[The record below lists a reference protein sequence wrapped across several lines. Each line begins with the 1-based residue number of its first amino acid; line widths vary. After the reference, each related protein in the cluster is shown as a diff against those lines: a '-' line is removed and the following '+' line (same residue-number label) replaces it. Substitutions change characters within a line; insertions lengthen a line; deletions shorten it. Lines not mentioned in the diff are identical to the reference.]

1 MKKLRTL
8 SISQRISLA
17 ASSIVLIG
25 LGAVSA
31 VSLSTLNSSQSAMSS
46 QVTENVKRDQ
56 VIKMQNRATA
66 ISEEIHAYIAS
77 PLDTVRTIAQIYTSE
92 AEKNKSARI
101 LDRDDIPRIMYS
113 ILKRQPE
120 WHNIYTEWQKN
131 VLGADA
137 FYYGDPTSAADG
149 RYVPSVSV
157 DESGEMRLTAAQNF
171 SETNPW
177 YQCPVST
184 QKDCIT
190 DPRTA
195 EINGKTQT
203 VFDVTTPVFRF
214 DKTVA
219 MVGSTLT
226 TAQIQSIL
234 AKRADSNAKLFV
246 VSQNGR
252 IVASTDQQVQ
262 HGAAVSKLS
271 SPAYHSLAKLQKQS
285 HKSQFKQTDSHFYV
299 SQPIEFGN
307 MSQTWSVMI
316 VTPKQAAMAPVT
328 QLNQM
333 MTDAESDIQNTI
345 YWVSGLVLLLAFVII
360 QIVIKRQLAP
370 LSSVEQSIQAIAQG
384 GGDLTQRLSVN
395 GKTEIDRIKHSVNHM
410 LDALQSMVGQIQ
422 QAGGRLSDTS
432 TTANNAI
439 TDAHQA
445 LSDNTETLHQAA
457 TAMEQLTATSKDVA
471 TNSEASKE
479 KNTAVVSSLNQC
491 MENVANNVARNQT
504 ANTDLQKANSFVSEV
519 KASGSDI
526 ASLLDDIRGISDQ
539 TNLLALNAAIESAR
553 AGEAGRGFAVVADEV
568 RALAQ
573 HSQKSVDQIVS
584 TLETFNQLLT
594 DIEAV
599 IQQGERGAAEG
610 YHASVSVQETLTEI
624 VDLVQQ
630 LGDINYQTAGAA
642 EEQSAVS
649 QQVAE
654 NIQAL
659 SQRIEQTLSLS
670 EQAQGANQTLNHEAK
685 TIRQLVDTFT
695 V

>member
-214 DKTVA
+214 DKAVA

-234 AKRADSNAKLFV
+234 AKRADSNGKLFV

-410 LDALQSMVGQIQ
+410 LDALQAMVGQIQ

>member
-1 MKKLRTL
+1 
-8 SISQRISLA
+8 
-17 ASSIVLIG
+17 
-25 LGAVSA
+25 
-31 VSLSTLNSSQSAMSS
+31 
-46 QVTENVKRDQ
+46 
-56 VIKMQNRATA
+56 MQNRATA

-157 DESGEMRLTAAQNF
+157 DKSGEMRLTAAQNF

-195 EINGKTQT
+195 EIKGNTQT

-234 AKRADSNAKLFV
+234 AKRADSNGELFV
-246 VSQNGR
+246 VSQDGR
-252 IVASTDQQVQ
+252 VVASTDQQVQ

-271 SPAYHSLAKLQKQS
+271 SPAYHFLAKLQNQS

-307 MSQTWSVMI
+307 MPQTWSVMI

-345 YWVSGLVLLLAFVII
+345 YWVSGLVLILAFGII
-360 QIVIKRQLAP
+360 QVVIRRQLAP
-370 LSSVEQSIQAIAQG
+370 LTSVEHSIQAIAQG

-395 GKTEIDRIKHSVNHM
+395 GKTEIDRIKQSVNQM

-471 TNSEASKE
+471 TNSEASQE
-479 KNTAVVSSLNQC
+479 KNAAVVSSLNQC
-491 MENVANNVARNQT
+491 MENVSNNVARNQT

-526 ASLLDDIRGISDQ
+526 AALLDDIRGISDQ

-610 YHASVSVQETLTEI
+610 YQASVSVQETLNEI

>member
-234 AKRADSNAKLFV
+234 AKRADSNGMLFV

-410 LDALQSMVGQIQ
+410 LEALQSMVGQIQ

-610 YHASVSVQETLTEI
+610 YQASVSVQETLTEI

>member
-226 TAQIQSIL
+226 TTQIQSIL
-234 AKRADSNAKLFV
+234 AKRADTNGKLFV

-333 MTDAESDIQNTI
+333 MTDAASDIQNTI

-610 YHASVSVQETLTEI
+610 YQASVSVQETLTEI

>member
-1 MKKLRTL
+1 
-8 SISQRISLA
+8 
-17 ASSIVLIG
+17 
-25 LGAVSA
+25 
-31 VSLSTLNSSQSAMSS
+31 
-46 QVTENVKRDQ
+46 
-56 VIKMQNRATA
+56 MQNRATA

-214 DKTVA
+214 DKAVA

-234 AKRADSNAKLFV
+234 AKRADSNGKLFV

-410 LDALQSMVGQIQ
+410 LDALQAMVGQIQ

>member
-1 MKKLRTL
+1 MKKLRHL
-8 SISQRISLA
+8 SISQRISLT
-17 ASSIVLIG
+17 ASAIVLVG
-25 LGAVSA
+25 LGLVSTI
-31 VSLSTLNSSQSAMSS
+31 SLSTLNTSQSAMSS

-66 ISEEIHAYIAS
+66 LSEEIHAYIAS

-157 DESGEMRLTAAQNF
+157 DNNGEMRLQAAQNF
-171 SETNPW
+171 SESNPW
-177 YQCPVST
+177 YQCPVTS

-195 EINGKTQT
+195 QIDGKTQT

-214 DKTVA
+214 DKAVA

-234 AKRADSNAKLFV
+234 AQRADNDGELFV
-246 VSQNGR
+246 ISQDGR
-252 IVASTDQQVQ
+252 IVASTDQHVQ
-262 HGAAVSKLS
+262 HGAAISGLS
-271 SPAYHSLAKLQKQS
+271 SPAYQPLSKLLRQNENN
-285 HKSQFKQTDSHFYV
+285 QFKQTDSHFYV

-307 MSQTWSVMI
+307 MAKAWSVVI
-316 VTPKQAAMAPVT
+316 VTPKHAAMAPVT
-328 QLNQM
+328 ELNQM
-333 MTDAESDIQNTI
+333 MTKAEADIQNTI
-345 YWVSGLVLLLAFVII
+345 YWVSGIVLILAFVII
-360 QIVIKRQLAP
+360 QVVIKRQLAP
-370 LSSVEQSIQAIAQG
+370 LTSVDQSIQAIAQG

-395 GKTEIDRIKHSVNHM
+395 GKTEIDNIKQSVNQM

-422 QAGGRLSDTS
+422 QAGGRLSSTS
-432 TTANNAI
+432 NTANHAI

-479 KNTAVVSSLNQC
+479 KNAAVVLSLNQC

-526 ASLLDDIRGISDQ
+526 AALLDDIRGISDQ

-584 TLETFNQLLT
+584 TLEAFNQLLT
-594 DIEAV
+594 NIEAV
-599 IQQGERGAAEG
+599 VQQGERGAAEG
-610 YHASVSVQETLTEI
+610 YQASVSVQQTLNEI

-670 EQAQGANQTLNHEAK
+670 EQAQGANQTLNQEAT
-685 TIRQLVDTFT
+685 TIRQLVETFK

>member
-234 AKRADSNAKLFV
+234 AKRADSNGKLFV

-262 HGAAVSKLS
+262 HGAALSKLS

-307 MSQTWSVMI
+307 MSQTWSVLI

-370 LSSVEQSIQAIAQG
+370 LGSVEQSIQAIAQG

-422 QAGGRLSDTS
+422 QAGGRLSGTS

-610 YHASVSVQETLTEI
+610 YQASVSVQETLTEI

>member
-137 FYYGDPTSAADG
+137 FYYGDPTSAVDG

-177 YQCPVST
+177 YQCPVNT

-234 AKRADSNAKLFV
+234 AKRADSNGKLFV

-610 YHASVSVQETLTEI
+610 YQASVSVQETLTEI

-649 QQVAE
+649 RQVAE

>member
-345 YWVSGLVLLLAFVII
+345 YWVSGVVLLLAFVII

>member
-1 MKKLRTL
+1 
-8 SISQRISLA
+8 
-17 ASSIVLIG
+17 
-25 LGAVSA
+25 
-31 VSLSTLNSSQSAMSS
+31 MSS

-157 DESGEMRLTAAQNF
+157 DENGEMRLTAAQNF

-195 EINGKTQT
+195 EINGNTQT

-214 DKTVA
+214 DKAVA

-234 AKRADSNAKLFV
+234 AKRADNNGKLFV

-252 IVASTDQQVQ
+252 IVASTDQQAQ
-262 HGAAVSKLS
+262 HGAPVSKLS
-271 SPAYHSLAKLQKQS
+271 SPAYHSLAKLQNQS

-333 MTDAESDIQNTI
+333 MTNAESDIQNTI
-345 YWVSGLVLLLAFVII
+345 YWVSGLVLVLAFGII
-360 QIVIKRQLAP
+360 QVVIRRQLAP
-370 LSSVEQSIQAIAQG
+370 LTSVDHSIQAIAQG

-395 GKTEIDRIKHSVNHM
+395 GKTEIDRIKQSVNQM

-422 QAGGRLSDTS
+422 QVGGRLSDTS

-479 KNTAVVSSLNQC
+479 KNDAVVSSLNQC

-519 KASGSDI
+519 KTSGSDI

-573 HSQKSVDQIVS
+573 RSQKSVDQIVS

-610 YHASVSVQETLTEI
+610 YQASISVQETLTEI

-670 EQAQGANQTLNHEAK
+670 EQAQGANHTLNQEAT
-685 TIRQLVDTFT
+685 TIRQLVETFK

>member
-1 MKKLRTL
+1 
-8 SISQRISLA
+8 
-17 ASSIVLIG
+17 
-25 LGAVSA
+25 
-31 VSLSTLNSSQSAMSS
+31 MSS

-234 AKRADSNAKLFV
+234 AKRADSNGKLFV

-262 HGAAVSKLS
+262 HGTAVSKLS

-410 LDALQSMVGQIQ
+410 LEALQSMVGQIQ

-526 ASLLDDIRGISDQ
+526 AALLDDIRGISDQ

-610 YHASVSVQETLTEI
+610 YQASVSVQETLTEI

>member
-1 MKKLRTL
+1 
-8 SISQRISLA
+8 
-17 ASSIVLIG
+17 
-25 LGAVSA
+25 
-31 VSLSTLNSSQSAMSS
+31 
-46 QVTENVKRDQ
+46 
-56 VIKMQNRATA
+56 MQNRATA

-234 AKRADSNAKLFV
+234 AKRADSNGKLFV

-262 HGAAVSKLS
+262 HGTAVSKLS

-410 LDALQSMVGQIQ
+410 LEALQSMVGQIQ

-526 ASLLDDIRGISDQ
+526 AALLDDIRGISDQ

-610 YHASVSVQETLTEI
+610 YQASVSVQETLTEI